1 MSCVVC
7 WRRRRPRLATS
18 SILATVRRRTP
29 LGRGRASHPIVTTTR
44 PPLCPAV
51 DARAPIINEK
61 GEETV
66 AALEFNITA
75 VPALL
80 YYAYGP
86 KGVLPAHTIEPQIVG
101 SLVQRGVKFFLK

>member
-1 MSCVVC
+1 M
-7 WRRRRPRLATS
+7 L
-18 SILATVRRRTP
+18 
-29 LGRGRASHPIVTTTR
+29 
-44 PPLCPAV
+44 PPLAAWCASLPRVHVATLTRDAPALMLMAPPPV

-101 SLVQRGVKFFLK
+101 SLVQRGVKYFLK